1 MRHLPPLR
9 CLSALLIGVS
19 MLAVAAGQDATPIP
33 QPAPRPMPSS
43 IHMDAGL
50 QLELYFPALK
60 QGGVGLLRLSGGNMQ
75 SARADFLGKDLPLF
89 QAPGDAWY
97 GLIGAGISTTPGE
110 YPLTVL
116 AARGAGATRFERR
129 VEVRSGNFI
138 MQDFALGGSAGRLV
152 SDAAEREA
160 AALVLAITAEYQAQ
174 PQWGTQGFALPL
186 AGALTS
192 PFGAIRTLNDEFSTR
207 HMGWDQNAPE
217 GSPVRA
223 MAAGTVA
230 AAEDAP
236 AARAG
241 IYGKFVMLDH
251 GYTVFSSYAHLS
263 AIFARAGQRVE
274 AGQVIGLSGNTG
286 RSSGPH
292 LHWEVLLHGE
302 RVDGVAFL
310 KQWLPPMP
318 AAGSAGG

>member
-1 MRHLPPLR
+1 MRHLLPLR

-19 MLAVAAGQDATPIP
+19 MLAAAAAQDAAPVP

-43 IHMDAGL
+43 VHRDAGL

-60 QGGVGLLRLSGGNMQ
+60 QGGVGLLRLSGGGIL
-75 SARADFLGKDLPLF
+75 SARADFLGKDISF
-89 QAPGDAWY
+89 FHAPGDAWY
-97 GLIGAGISTTPGE
+97 GLIAASIDAAPGE

-116 AARGAGATRFERR
+116 ATRDAGATRFERR
-129 VEVRSGNFI
+129 VEVQSGNFI
-138 MQDFALGGSAGRLV
+138 VQDFALGGSAGQLV
-152 SDAAEREA
+152 SQAAEREA
-160 AALVLAITAEYQAQ
+160 VALIRAITAEYQAQ
-174 PQWGTQGFALPL
+174 PQWGAQGFALPL

-192 PFGAIRTLNDEFSTR
+192 PFGAIRTLNEDFSTR

-223 MAAGTVA
+223 MAAGIVA
-230 AAEDAP
+230 AAEAAP

-263 AIFARAGQRVE
+263 EIFARAGQRVE
-274 AGQVIGLSGNTG
+274 SGQVIGLSGNTG

-318 AAGSAGG
+318 AAESAGG